1 MVSESVVLFF
11 AVRADVTPDL
21 DNLLLLKDYVM
32 KKAEE
37 SAKEYFEEE
46 LSKYEYDVILGKSA
60 NAFLVQIL
68 CLCL

>member
-46 LSKYEYDVILGKSA
+46 LSKYEYDAILGKSA
-60 NAFLVQIL
+60 NAFLVLIL
-68 CLCL
+68 CPCL

>member
-46 LSKYEYDVILGKSA
+46 LSKYEYDAILGKSA
-60 NAFLVQIL
+60 NAFLVLILYL
-68 CLCL
+68 CL

>member
-1 MVSESVVLFF
+1 M
-11 AVRADVTPDL
+11 

-46 LSKYEYDVILGKSA
+46 LSKYEYDAILGKSA
-60 NAFLVQIL
+60 NAFLVLILYL
-68 CLCL
+68 CL